1 MAYTAL
7 YRKFRP
13 QTFESVIGQEHIVRT
28 LKNQMKTGR
37 VSHAYLFCGTRGTG
51 KTSTAKI
58 FARAINCTN
67 PTADGEPCNECAVCK
82 DILAGRSVNVIEI
95 DAASNNGVDN
105 IREIREEVK
114 YPPTQGKYK
123 VGTGY

>member
-37 VSHAYLFCGTRGTG
+37 VSHAYLFCGCLLY
-51 KTSTAKI
+51 TSPSP
-58 FARAINCTN
+58 R
-67 PTADGEPCNECAVCK
+67 D
-82 DILAGRSVNVIEI
+82 S
-95 DAASNNGVDN
+95 
-105 IREIREEVK
+105 
-114 YPPTQGKYK
+114 
-123 VGTGY
+123 

>member
-37 VSHAYLFCGTRGTG
+37 VSHAYLFCGTRGTEP
-51 KTSTAKI
+51 STARTPRRTASPATSVPFVRI
-58 FARAINCTN
+58 FWQ
-67 PTADGEPCNECAVCK
+67 GEA
-82 DILAGRSVNVIEI
+82 
-95 DAASNNGVDN
+95 
-105 IREIREEVK
+105 
-114 YPPTQGKYK
+114 
-123 VGTGY
+123 